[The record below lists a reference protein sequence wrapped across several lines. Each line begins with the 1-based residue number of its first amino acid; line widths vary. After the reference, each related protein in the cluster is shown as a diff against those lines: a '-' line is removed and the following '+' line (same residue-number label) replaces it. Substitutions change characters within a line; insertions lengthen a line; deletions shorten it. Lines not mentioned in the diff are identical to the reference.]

1 MMPPKKKKKKP
12 SCGRRSKKRVP
23 SRGRII
29 GGITARAGNHPWMAA
44 IYIDRSDFCA
54 GTLISSCWVLPL
66 KSRIR
71 VVLGQQD
78 FNVTVL
84 VKLKKENGACARRTP
99 FIRPI
104 CLPDVGMTFPDYY
117 CCTISGWGHM
127 DEKLKEYSNLQEAGV
142 RLIPQDKCASSVG
155 DSGGPLACARA
166 DVSFLYGIISWGDG
180 CGRGKPGVYTRVVN
194 YMDWI
199 NSGGYFETD
208 PSWAHTGPQPQPPPP
223 PPPPQQLSGI
233 MTEDDGF
240 GGRGGI
246 LEDEAMQ
253 KDITQLNLNHQS

>member
-1 MMPPKKKKKKP
+1 
-12 SCGRRSKKRVP
+12 
-23 SRGRII
+23 
-29 GGITARAGNHPWMAA
+29 MAA

-142 RLIPQDKCASSVG
+142 RLIPQDKCASSDVYGNHVTPNMLCAGNGRCADACQG

-199 NSGGYFETD
+199 NSK
-208 PSWAHTGPQPQPPPP
+208 
-223 PPPPQQLSGI
+223 LSGP
-233 MTEDDGF
+233 T
-240 GGRGGI
+240 GGDQGDHGDQGGSPGPWYQG
-246 LEDEAMQ
+246 DQGDQGTTGAA
-253 KDITQLNLNHQS
+253 